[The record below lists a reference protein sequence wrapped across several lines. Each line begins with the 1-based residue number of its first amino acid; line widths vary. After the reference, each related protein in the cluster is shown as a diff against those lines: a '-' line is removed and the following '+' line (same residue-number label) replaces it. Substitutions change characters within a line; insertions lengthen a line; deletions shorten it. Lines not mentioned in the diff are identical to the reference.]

1 VLHTW
6 LSTGRTIARDNLSRS
21 LPAIKYRKQRLPSV
35 QNDRSLQVTLPFRMI
50 KIDPREKLN
59 RTSFDPSGN
68 MLRKQRETL
77 LQVSFYA
84 LFACVVFVVGKATWS
99 ERRSSGSYYNKP
111 CNNASTTA
119 SSTPFA
125 SFATLHLP
133 FAALPP
139 QVIHLGTDA
148 MPINTPSSS
157 GGHGI
162 GKCTVMHGKY
172 GSGDLSAFDTHLR
185 HSEIHHYP
193 IFVLD
198 RPIVDGLWS
207 KEAALLAV
215 LLHEM
220 SKPKETR
227 LRWLMW
233 FDADTLVVNPLI
245 PAETFLPPEDGL
257 DGINL
262 LVTADWNGLNNGVF
276 LLRVCAWSVD
286 FLTNILSDPSYKP
299 DEDLPFSE
307 QSATERTT
315 QDPRYASACIYVPPR
330 WFNSYPRCEDEPW
343 TKYQVER
350 GDMMVHFA
358 VVGDRPGM
366 IRAFYEHVASEREKW
381 EVPIGE
387 TTLPEEIAGFWR
399 NVRMQRGS
407 EV

>member
-1 VLHTW
+1 
-6 LSTGRTIARDNLSRS
+6 
-21 LPAIKYRKQRLPSV
+21 
-35 QNDRSLQVTLPFRMI
+35 
-50 KIDPREKLN
+50 
-59 RTSFDPSGN
+59 
-68 MLRKQRETL
+68 
-77 LQVSFYA
+77 
-84 LFACVVFVVGKATWS
+84 
-99 ERRSSGSYYNKP
+99 
-111 CNNASTTA
+111 
-119 SSTPFA
+119 
-125 SFATLHLP
+125 
-133 FAALPP
+133 
-139 QVIHLGTDA
+139 
-148 MPINTPSSS
+148 
-157 GGHGI
+157 
-162 GKCTVMHGKY
+162 
-172 GSGDLSAFDTHLR
+172 
-185 HSEIHHYP
+185 
-193 IFVLD
+193 
-198 RPIVDGLWS
+198 
-207 KEAALLAV
+207 
-215 LLHEM
+215 
-220 SKPKETR
+220 
-227 LRWLMW
+227 MW

-358 VVGDRPGM
+358 GVGDRPGM